1 VLADALAHTVG
12 VVLAFVGIGALISKA
27 QNLTGAHAASVW
39 IYCIGL
45 ITSFGVSAT
54 YNMWP
59 MCRGKRCGAVTM
71 KMVLRRLDHCAIYF
85 FIAATYSPF
94 LLGTVQS
101 VSTTVL
107 LLGIWTLATIG
118 VTLKL
123 VAPGRFDR
131 VSIVLYLAM
140 GWSGVLAYESVFS
153 QLTLLSLS
161 FIITGGILYSA
172 GVVFHLWDQLRF
184 QNAIWHAFVV
194 AAAAF
199 QYAAVFSSVLAA
211 TA

>member
-1 VLADALAHTVG
+1 MLADALAHTVG
-12 VVLAFVGIGALISKA
+12 IVLAFVGIAGLISQA
-27 QNLTGAHAASVW
+27 ENLTGAHAASIW

-45 ITSFGVSAT
+45 ITTFVISAT

-59 MCRGKRCGAVTM
+59 MCTM
-71 KMVLRRLDHCAIYF
+71 KMVLRRLDHSAIYF

-94 LLGTVQS
+94 LLGTEQS
-101 VSTTVL
+101 VSTTL
-107 LLGIWTLATIG
+107 LLIGIWALASIG
-118 VTLKL
+118 MILKL

-131 VSIVLYLAM
+131 LSIVLYLGM
-140 GWSGVLAYESVFS
+140 GWSGLLAYKSVFS
-153 QLTLLSLS
+153 QLSPLSLS
-161 FIITGGILYSA
+161 FLIAGGILYSA

-199 QYAAVFSSVLAA
+199 QYAAVFSTVLAA

>member
-1 VLADALAHTVG
+1 
-12 VVLAFVGIGALISKA
+12 
-27 QNLTGAHAASVW
+27 
-39 IYCIGL
+39 
-45 ITSFGVSAT
+45 
-54 YNMWP
+54 
-59 MCRGKRCGAVTM
+59 M
-71 KMVLRRLDHCAIYF
+71 KMVLRRLDHSAIYF

-107 LLGIWTLATIG
+107 LLGIWALATIG
-118 VTLKL
+118 VALKL
-123 VAPGRFDR
+123 VAPPGRFDR

-153 QLTLLSLS
+153 QLSLLSLS
-161 FIITGGILYSA
+161 FIIAGGILYSA

>member
-12 VVLAFVGIGALISKA
+12 VVLALLGIGALISKA

-45 ITSFGVSAT
+45 ITSFGISAT

-59 MCRGKRCGAVTM
+59 MCTM
-71 KMVLRRLDHCAIYF
+71 KMVLQRLDHSAIYF

-107 LLGIWTLATIG
+107 LLGIWALATIG

-153 QLTLLSLS
+153 QLSLLSLS
-161 FIITGGILYSA
+161 FIIAGGILYSA